1 MEGLLH
7 SHLDTLEMF
16 QVRTALRNI
25 KQDVPHWLEILPIGP
40 ILTLNQFKI
49 LGQRL
54 RMTFFFF
61 MAIVLTLHICLI
73 WLSISERRLIGRFP

>member
-1 MEGLLH
+1 MFESMEGLLH

-25 KQDVPHWLEILPIGP
+25 KQDVPHWLKILPIGP
-40 ILTLNQFKI
+40 ILTLNQFKV

-54 RMTFFFF
+54 RMTFFFSWQ
-61 MAIVLTLHICLI
+61 LY
-73 WLSISERRLIGRFP
+73 